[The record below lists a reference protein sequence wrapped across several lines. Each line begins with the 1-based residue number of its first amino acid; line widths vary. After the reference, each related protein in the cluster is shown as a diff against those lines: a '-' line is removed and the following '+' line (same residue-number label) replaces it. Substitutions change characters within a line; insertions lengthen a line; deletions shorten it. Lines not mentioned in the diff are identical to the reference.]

1 MSRPV
6 LWIVGGVV
14 GLALIVVLA
23 LSIVNE
29 TPIDETAG
37 FGVVEVSGDPLP
49 FLNPEGGDP
58 ATGLAAPSVSGADW
72 DDIPVEIRADGRPKV
87 VIFLAHW
94 CPHCQAEVPVVQQWL
109 DDGNLPDDVDMYAI
123 STAVDPNRPNYTP
136 QEWLIDEG
144 WTVPTIMDDEI
155 STASASFGMTGTPF
169 YAVLDGNNVNLG
181 RISGQIGI
189 NGLETLV
196 AIAQSSASG

>member
-6 LWIVGGVV
+6 LLIVGGVV

-58 ATGLAAPSVSGADW
+58 ATGLLAPSVSGADW
-72 DDIPVEIRADGRPKV
+72 DDIPVEITADGRPKV

-144 WTVPTIMDDEI
+144 WTVPTIMDDQI
-155 STASASFGMTGTPF
+155 SSVSTSFGMTGTPF